1 MSERIP
7 SVEDRIRSDQ
17 VHLVRYPVLA
27 SAVLT
32 GYVTVMFHCLVDRYR
47 IAFVFALL
55 SSFSVQ
61 KAKS

>member
-1 MSERIP
+1 VSERIP

-32 GYVTVMFHCLVDRYR
+32 GYVTVMYR